1 MKTFNDYRW
10 HIIGGSWLAG
20 MGGSLALV
28 SRNKYL
34 STSQKLVQAR
44 MYAQGITL
52 AILLL
57 SAGIAASDT
66 TDDDGEDVIMQDPT
80 DPSKNLRVHHAHKE
94 TYAGENQWE
103 DMVAAEEAKLKAKKS
118 HDSQARS
125 TK

>member
-1 MKTFNDYRW
+1 
-10 HIIGGSWLAG
+10 

-57 SAGIAASDT
+57 SAGVAASDT
-66 TDDDGEDVIMQDPT
+66 ADDDGEDVVLQDPT
-80 DPSKNLRVHHAHKE
+80 DPRRQLKVHHAHKE

-103 DMVAAEEAKLKAKKS
+103 DMVAQEEAKINARKK
-118 HDSQARS
+118 
-125 TK
+125 K